1 MANSSLPQFA
11 ITTGRNMLSVA
22 MGRYRLTEER
32 LLPGHICLMGWFQ
45 TLNNAESS
53 LLRVLGTFLR
63 DRKQDQV
70 ALFSRFNRNTDGEID
85 LAEREEA
92 RKRSEQEV
100 LREHA
105 ACAWE
110 PVTPTLAKLDSN
122 RRPFIISATPQ
133 ASLIRRCWRFSFTGF
148 ATMSV
153 IAAGLLWAIAARL
166 R

>member
-1 MANSSLPQFA
+1 MSGMANSSLPQFA
-11 ITTGRNMLSVA
+11 ITTGRNMLAVA

-85 LAEREEA
+85 G
-92 RKRSEQEV
+92 KRRVNALSRRCYGNTRRAHGSLSH
-100 LREHA
+100 LRWLNSIQIA
-105 ACAWE
+105 AHSLF
-110 PVTPTLAKLDSN
+110 PPPH
-122 RRPFIISATPQ
+122 RRHSFAAVGVFLSQ
-133 ASLIRRCWRFSFTGF
+133 ASPP
-148 ATMSV
+148 
-153 IAAGLLWAIAARL
+153 
-166 R
+166 